1 MGEIIT
7 PCAYGIECEL
17 GQIAT
22 MSHKAGDSSRKYY
35 DSGIDFFEDTA
46 SRERFKSI
54 RFEELM
60 LDLSTSESTRR
71 AAHFMNRFRHED
83 KGISPTT
90 LRNTVEREGMA
101 LQARMEQ
108 KCKLTL
114 LENGFDK
121 DGTLPGTKAFTV
133 DEGQHIEQ
141 AEIENAAIEL
151 NIWEYNT
158 SDYESPD
165 QAVNISID
173 DVGVKRQTEMRPS
186 DEEKEQPKRVSNTVI
201 HVQFGKKTYTLN
213 TACVISG
220 LRMLIGFLLFNGLM
234 KKQMVIFADGA
245 RDINNAVIKMLGF
258 ANIKIILDWYHLEKK
273 FKEQL
278 SMALRGSKIRNEFL
292 DELRPCLWFG
302 NVRGAIKLLKSID
315 PKKVRDFS
323 KLDYLIG
330 YLERVQHTI
339 PCYALRKQLGLR
351 NSSNVGE
358 KANDMIVSNR
368 QKHNGMS
375 WSNNGSMAFATI
387 SATLRNG
394 EIHRWLHQ
402 RDIGFTLFD
411 NAA

>member
-7 PCAYGIECEL
+7 PCAYGIESEL
-17 GQIAT
+17 GQIST
-22 MSHKAGDSSRKYY
+22 MSHKAGDANRKYY
-35 DSGIDFFEDTA
+35 DSGTDFFEATA

-60 LDLSTSESTRR
+60 FDLSTSESTRR
-71 AAHFMNRFRHED
+71 VAHFMNRFRHEE

-101 LQARMEQ
+101 IQASMEQ

-114 LENGFDK
+114 LENGFDN
-121 DGTLPGTKAFTV
+121 DGMLLDAEGFSV
-133 DEGQHIEQ
+133 DEGQHMEQ

-158 SDYESPD
+158 SDYELPG

-173 DVGVKRQTEMRPS
+173 DVGVKRQTEMRPR
-186 DEEKEQPKRVSNTVI
+186 DEGRQQPKRVSNTVI
-201 HVQFGKKTYTLN
+201 HIQSGKKTYTLN
-213 TACVISG
+213 SACVISG
-220 LRMLIGFLLFNGLM
+220 LRMLIGFLLFNGLI
-234 KKQMVIFADGA
+234 KKQLVIFADGA
-245 RDINNAVIKMLGF
+245 REINSAVIKMLGF
-258 ANIKIILDWYHLEKK
+258 ANIKVILDWYHLEKK

-302 NVRGAIKLLKSID
+302 NVRGAIKLLKAID
-315 PKKVRDFS
+315 PKKVRDSS
-323 KLDYLIG
+323 KIDYLVG
-330 YLERVQHTI
+330 YLERVQPTI
-339 PCYALRKQLGLR
+339 PCYALRKNLGLR
-351 NSSNVGE
+351 NSSNAGE

-387 SATLRNG
+387 SAASRNG
-394 EIHRWLHQ
+394 EIHRWLHLH
-402 RDIGFTLFD
+402 DIGFTLLD
-411 NAA
+411 NIA